1 MSDPVLSENCWTH
14 EEVGGFIRSASA
26 VIDLGHPRS
35 NPRGPSTTLFLEV
48 EEDEDLVEYVWSFG
62 ISEEEAGFGEAEFG
76 SGWSPDLQQAEDD
89 CWEAV
94 VIFLRG
100 EGYSA
105 DEITQSVSS
114 GEGDRHE

>member
-1 MSDPVLSENCWTH
+1 MLQRGVRTSDGHNCGLFMAKSADFFVATD
-14 EEVGGFIRSASA
+14 IRSASA

-100 EGYSA
+100 EG
-105 DEITQSVSS
+105 
-114 GEGDRHE
+114 